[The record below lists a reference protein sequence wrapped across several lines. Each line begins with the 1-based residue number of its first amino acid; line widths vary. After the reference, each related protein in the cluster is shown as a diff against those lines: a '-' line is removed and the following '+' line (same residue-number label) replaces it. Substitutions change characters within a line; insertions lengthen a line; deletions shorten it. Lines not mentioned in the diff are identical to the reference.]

1 MAKDYYTALGVKKD
15 ASQKEIKAAFRKL
28 ARKYHP
34 DVNPNDK
41 ASEERFKQINEAHDV
56 LSDPEKRSKYDRY
69 GDNWEQAEAFE
80 KARAQYGNGAPG
92 GYSESFTFDIN
103 DLLRQQQAG
112 GRRAS
117 GGGFD
122 FGDVLGGIF
131 GGGGRQRGP
140 MRGQNVEYATEI
152 TLEEAYHGTTR
163 VLQLQGEEPC
173 PTCGG
178 SGEIAG
184 AICHNCQGQ
193 GVVMTSRRLEVKIP
207 AGARDGTRVR
217 IAGEGSHGMG
227 GGPRGD
233 VYVVVKVRPHARFE
247 RKGDD
252 LIEEV
257 PVPVEDAVLGGEVE
271 VQTIAGKRI
280 AMKVPPLTQSGR
292 QIKLKGLG
300 MPSLDGKSK
309 AAATATS
316 TRRCASSSRN
326 RSRTKSAP
334 CSSNS
339 ASERNGTPTRN
350 KVGA

>member
-1 MAKDYYTALGVKKD
+1 MCLEMAKDYYTALGVQKD

-41 ASEERFKQINEAHDV
+41 SAEERFKAINEAHDV
-56 LSDPEKRSKYDRY
+56 LSDPEKRAKYDRY
-69 GDNWEQAEAFE
+69 GENWEHAEAFE
-80 KARAQYGNGAPG
+80 KARAQYGNGGPR

-103 DLLRQQQAG
+103 DLLRQQSARG
-112 GRRAS
+112 GRA
-117 GGGFD
+117 GAGGFD
-122 FGDVLGGIF
+122 FSDILGGIF
-131 GGGGRQRGP
+131 GGGRSRGP

-152 TLEEAYHGTTR
+152 TLEEAYHGATR
-163 VLQLQGEEPC
+163 VLHLQGQEPC

-184 AICHNCQGQ
+184 ATCHHCQGA
-193 GVVMTSRRLEVKIP
+193 GAVLTSRRLEVSIP
-207 AGARDGTRVR
+207 AGSRDGTRVR
-217 IAGEGSHGMG
+217 IAGEGSPGMA

-233 VYVVVKVRPHARFE
+233 VYVVVKVRPHPRFE
-247 RKGDD
+247 RRGDD

-257 PVPVEDAVLGGEVE
+257 QVPVEDAVLGGEVH

-300 MPSLDGKSK
+300 MPSLDHGKKGHGDLYAKVRIVIPDQISDRERQLFEQLRE
-309 AAATATS
+309 A
-316 TRRCASSSRN
+316 
-326 RSRTKSAP
+326 
-334 CSSNS
+334 
-339 ASERNGTPTRN
+339 RNGH
-350 KVGA
+350 KVGT

>member
-1 MAKDYYTALGVKKD
+1 MAKDYYSALGVKKD

-28 ARKYHP
+28 ARKCHP

-41 ASEERFKQINEAHDV
+41 SAEERFKAINQAHDV
-56 LSDPEKRSKYDRY
+56 LSDPEKRAKYDRY
-69 GDNWEQAEAFE
+69 GENWEQAEAFE
-80 KARAQYGNGAPG
+80 KARAAQGNGGPG

-103 DLLRQQQAG
+103 DLLRQQQRG
-112 GRRAS
+112 GRSAS
-117 GGGFD
+117 GGGGFD
-122 FGDVLGGIF
+122 FSDLLGGIF
-131 GGGGRQRGP
+131 GGGGRPRGP
-140 MRGQNVEYATEI
+140 MRGQNVEYTTEVS
-152 TLEEAYHGTTR
+152 LEEAYHGTTR
-163 VLQLQGEEPC
+163 VLHLQGEEPC

-184 AICHNCQGQ
+184 ATCHNCQGT
-193 GVVMTSRRLEVKIP
+193 GVVVSARKLEVRIP
-207 AGARDGTRVR
+207 AGAHDGTRVR
-217 IAGEGSHGMG
+217 IAGEGSSGIG

-257 PVPVEDAVLGGEVE
+257 AVPVEDAVLGGEVH

-300 MPSLDGKSK
+300 MPVLDGKSK
-309 AAATATS
+309 ATGHGDLYAKVRVVIPEQISDRERELFEQLREA
-316 TRRCASSSRN
+316 
-326 RSRTKSAP
+326 RSGVKA
-334 CSSNS
+334 
-339 ASERNGTPTRN
+339 
-350 KVGA
+350 